1 MTGEAVLVPVLPN
14 HRFDEAAL
22 DTYLRAH
29 LPGYEGDAV
38 IRQFQG
44 GQSNPTFHLQTRSQ
58 AFVLRKRPPGVLLA
72 SAHAV
77 DREYA
82 VLSALAGSDVP
93 VPKTRLLCTDDAIIG
108 QMFYVMDHVPGRIFA
123 DGLLPGCSVA
133 ERAAIYDSMNDVYA
147 KLHLVDW
154 RAVGLESYG
163 KPDGYVA
170 RQVARWSKQ
179 YLASNVPDCP
189 AMNRVMAWLPAN
201 DPGIDEAAIAHGDF
215 RLGNLI
221 VHPTEPRVVAVLDWE
236 LATIGHPL
244 ADLAYNCMS
253 YHLPAA
259 TGRGF
264 AGIDLP
270 ALGIPTEAE
279 YLAAYCRRTGRD
291 TVPNWD
297 FYMVFALFRIAAILA
312 GVYRRG
318 LDGNASDSQAVER
331 GAVYQ
336 AMAEIA
342 WSVIAAG
349 QATGGK

>member
-22 DTYLRAH
+22 DTYLRAQ
-29 LPGYEGDAV
+29 LPGYAGGAE

-44 GQSNPTFHLQTRSQ
+44 GQSNPTYHLQTRDR
-58 AFVLRKRPPGVLLA
+58 AYVLRKKPPGTLLA

-82 VLSALAGSDVP
+82 VLSALADTEVP
-93 VPKTRLLCTDDAIIG
+93 VPKTRLLCSDDSVIG
-108 QMFYVMDHVPGRIFA
+108 QMFYIMDHVPGRVFVDA
-123 DGLLPGCSVA
+123 LLSESTPA
-133 ERAAIYDSMNDVYA
+133 ERAAIYDSMNDVFA
-147 KLHLVDW
+147 KLHRVDW
-154 RAVGLESYG
+154 RAVGLGGFG

-170 RQVARWSKQ
+170 RQVSRWTKQ
-179 YLASNVPDCP
+179 YVASNVPDCA
-189 AMNRVMAWLPAN
+189 AMNQVMAWLAAN
-201 DPGIDEAAIAHGDF
+201 DPGSAEAGIAHGDF

-236 LATIGHPL
+236 LSTIGHPL
-244 ADLAYNCMS
+244 ADLAYNCMA
-253 YHLPAA
+253 YYLPAG

-264 AGIDLP
+264 VGADLA
-270 ALGIPTEAE
+270 ALGIPSEAD

-291 TVPNWD
+291 SVPDWS
-297 FYMVFALFRIAAILA
+297 FYLAFSLFRMAAILA

-318 LDGNASDSQAVER
+318 LDGNASDSQAIER
-331 GAVYQ
+331 GAGYT

-342 WSVIAAG
+342 WSVAQGAG
-349 QATGGK
+349 

>member
-22 DTYLRAH
+22 DAYLRGH

-44 GQSNPTFHLQTRSQ
+44 GQSNPTFHIQTRDH
-58 AFVLRKRPPGVLLA
+58 AYVLRKKPPGQLLA

-77 DREYA
+77 DREYT
-82 VLSALAGSDVP
+82 VMSALAGTAVP
-93 VPKTRLLCTDDAIIG
+93 VPKTRLLCTDDSVIG
-108 QMFYVMDHVPGRIFA
+108 QMFYIMDHVPGRVFT
-123 DGLLPGCSVA
+123 DGLLPGCTKA
-133 ERAAIYDSMNDVYA
+133 ERWAIYDSMNEVYA
-147 KLHLVDW
+147 ALHNIDY
-154 RAVGLESYG
+154 RAVGLESFG

-179 YLASNVPDCP
+179 YIASDVPDCP
-189 AMNRVMAWLPAN
+189 AMNRVMAWLPAH
-201 DPGIDEAAIAHGDF
+201 DPKVDEAAIAHGDF

-253 YHLPAA
+253 YHMPTA

-264 AGIDLP
+264 AEADLP
-270 ALGIPTEAE
+270 ALGIPTEE
-279 YLAAYCRRTGRD
+279 QYLAAYCRRTGRD
-291 TVPNWD
+291 FVPNWD
-297 FYMVFALFRIAAILA
+297 YYMVFALFRIAAILA

-318 LDGNASDSQAVER
+318 LDGNASDAQAVER
-331 GAVYQ
+331 GAAYRT
-336 AMAEIA
+336 MAEIA
-342 WSVIAAG
+342 WSIVEAG
-349 QATGGK
+349 

>member
-1 MTGEAVLVPVLPN
+1 MPGEAVLVPVLPN
-14 HRFDEAAL
+14 HHFDEAAL
-22 DTYLRAH
+22 DAYLRAH
-29 LPGYEGDAV
+29 LPGYDGDAV

-44 GQSNPTFHLQTRSQ
+44 GQSNPTFHLQTRAH
-58 AFVLRKRPPGVLLA
+58 AFVLRKKPPGVLLA

-82 VLSALAGSDVP
+82 VLSALARSDVP
-93 VPKTRLLCTDDAIIG
+93 VPVPRLLCGDDSVIG

-123 DGLLPGCSVA
+123 DGMLPGCGPD
-133 ERAAIYDSMNDVYA
+133 ERAAIYDSMNDVFA
-147 KLHLVDW
+147 KLHRVDW
-154 RAVGLESYG
+154 RGAGLAGFG

-189 AMNRVMAWLPAN
+189 AMNRVMEWLPTN
-201 DPGIDEAAIAHGDF
+201 DPGNDEAAIAHGDF

-253 YHLPAA
+253 YHLPSI

-264 AGIDLP
+264 AGIDLAP
-270 ALGIPTEAE
+270 LGIPTEAA
-279 YLAAYCRRTGRD
+279 YLAANCRRTWRD
-291 TVPNWD
+291 GVPNWS

-318 LDGNASDSQAVER
+318 LDGNASDAQAIER
-331 GAVYQ
+331 GAAYTV
-336 AMAEIA
+336 MAEIA
-342 WSVIAAG
+342 WSIAG
-349 QATGGK
+349 S

>member
-22 DTYLRAH
+22 DRYLRAH
-29 LPGYEGDAV
+29 LPGYAGEAE

-44 GQSNPTFHLQTRSQ
+44 GQSNPTFHLRAGDQE
-58 AFVLRKRPPGVLLA
+58 FVLRKKPPGVLLA

-82 VLSALAGSDVP
+82 VLSALAETDVP
-93 VPKTRLLCTDDAIIG
+93 VPKTRLLCTDESIIG
-108 QMFYVMDHVPGRIFA
+108 QMFYVMDHVSGRVFA
-123 DGLLPGCSVA
+123 DGMLPDCSPA
-133 ERAAIYDSMNDVYA
+133 DRAAIYDSMNDVFA
-147 KLHLVDW
+147 RLHKVDW
-154 RAVGLESYG
+154 RGVGLDGFG

-170 RQVARWSKQ
+170 RQVSRWSKQ
-179 YLASNVPDCP
+179 YIASNVPDCP
-189 AMNRVMAWLPAN
+189 AMNQVMAWLPEN
-201 DPGIDEAAIAHGDF
+201 DPGNDEAAIAHGDF

-253 YHLPAA
+253 YHLPSG

-264 AGIDLP
+264 ADVDLAP
-270 ALGIPTEAE
+270 LGIPTEAD
-279 YLAAYCRRTGRD
+279 YLAAYCRRTGRS
-291 TVPNWD
+291 TVPNWN

-318 LDGNASDSQAVER
+318 LDGNASDRQAVER

-342 WSVIAAG
+342 WSVAQAG
-349 QATGGK
+349 

>member
-22 DTYLRAH
+22 DAYLRAY

-44 GQSNPTFHLQTRSQ
+44 GQSNPTFHVQTRTQ
-58 AFVLRKRPPGVLLA
+58 AFVLRKKPPGVLLA

-82 VLSALAGSDVP
+82 VLSALARSDVP
-93 VPKTRLLCTDDAIIG
+93 VPVPRLLCSDDSVIG

-123 DGLLPGCSVA
+123 DGMLPGCSPD
-133 ERAAIYDSMNDVYA
+133 ERAAIYDSMNDVFA

-154 RAVGLESYG
+154 RAAGLEGFG

-170 RQVARWSKQ
+170 RQFARWSKQ

-189 AMNRVMAWLPAN
+189 AMNRVMEWLPAN
-201 DPGIDEAAIAHGDF
+201 DPGNDEAAIAHGDF

-253 YHLPAA
+253 YHLPAI

-264 AGIDLP
+264 AGIDLAP
-270 ALGIPTEAE
+270 LGIPTEAA

-291 TVPNWD
+291 GVPNWS

-318 LDGNASDSQAVER
+318 LDGNASDAQAIER
-331 GAVYQ
+331 GAAYT

-342 WSVIAAG
+342 WSIAAG
-349 QATGGK
+349 

>member
-22 DTYLRAH
+22 DAYLH
-29 LPGYEGDAV
+29 IVLPGYEGDAV

-44 GQSNPTFHLQTRSQ
+44 GQSNPTFHLQTRTQ
-58 AFVLRKRPPGVLLA
+58 AFVLRKKPPGVLLA

-77 DREYA
+77 DREYVVMS
-82 VLSALAGSDVP
+82 VLADSSVP
-93 VPKTRLLCTDDAIIG
+93 VPQTRLLCLDDSIIG
-108 QMFYVMDHVPGRIFA
+108 QIFYVMDHVPGRIFA
-123 DGLLPGCSVA
+123 DGMLPDCTPE
-133 ERAAIYDSMNDVYA
+133 ERTQIYDSMNKVLA
-147 KLHLVDW
+147 RLHQVDW
-154 RAVGLESYG
+154 KTVGLDGFG
-163 KPDGYVA
+163 KPASYVA

-179 YLASNVPDCP
+179 YLASGVPDCR
-189 AMNRVMAWLPAN
+189 AMNRVMAWLSMN
-201 DPGIDEAAIAHGDF
+201 DPGDNEAAIVHGDF

-221 VHPTEPRVVAVLDWE
+221 VHPTEPRIVAVLDWE

-253 YHLPAA
+253 YHLPAI

-264 AGIDLP
+264 AGIDLTP
-270 ALGIPTEAE
+270 LGIPGESD
-279 YLAAYCRRTGRD
+279 YLAAYCRRTGRAA
-291 TVPNWD
+291 VPHWN

-318 LDGNASDSQAVER
+318 LDGNASDAQALER
-331 GAVYQ
+331 GAAYA

-342 WSVIAAG
+342 WSIAAG
-349 QATGGK
+349 

>member
-22 DTYLRAH
+22 DRYLRAH
-29 LPGYEGDAV
+29 LAGYAGDAE

-44 GQSNPTFHLQTRSQ
+44 GQSNPTYHLRTRDQ
-58 AFVLRKRPPGVLLA
+58 DFVLRKKPPGVLLA

-82 VLSALAGSDVP
+82 VLSALAETDVP
-93 VPKTRLLCTDDAIIG
+93 VPRTRLLCADESIIG
-108 QMFYVMDHVPGRIFA
+108 QMFYVMDHVPGRVFPE
-123 DGLLPGCSVA
+123 GLLPGLSPE
-133 ERAAIYDSMNDVYA
+133 ERGAIYDSMNDVFA
-147 KLHLVDW
+147 RLHKVDF
-154 RAVGLESYG
+154 RAVGLESFG
-163 KPDGYVA
+163 KADGYVA
-170 RQVARWSKQ
+170 RQVSRWTKQ
-179 YLASNVPDCP
+179 YVASNVPDCP
-189 AMNRVMAWLPAN
+189 AMNRVIEWLPQN
-201 DPGIDEAAIAHGDF
+201 DPHDDEASIVHGDF

-253 YHLPAA
+253 YHLPAVS
-259 TGRGF
+259 GRGF
-264 AGIDLP
+264 ADVDLS
-270 ALGIPTEAE
+270 ALGIPGEEA
-279 YLAAYCRRTGRD
+279 YLASYCRRTGRS
-291 TVPNWD
+291 TVPNWN
-297 FYMVFALFRIAAILA
+297 FYMVFSLFRIAAILA

-342 WSVIAAG
+342 WSVAQKA
-349 QATGGK
+349 